1 MNARKGE
8 VFLVGAGPGDPDLI
22 TVKGRAIIEKAD
34 VIVHD
39 FLVPKELLSVAK
51 KGAEIIDVS
60 KRGSEHLMEQA
71 AINEILLEKAREGKI
86 VVRLKGGDPFLFG
99 RGGEEAEFLKRNG
112 IDVHV
117 IPGVTSAIAVPAL
130 AGIPVT
136 HRDYSSAFTVITGHE
151 SADKEKEVL
160 NWNALSSIGGTIV
173 ILMGVSAM
181 ERNVKR
187 LLAGGLDPETP
198 VAVIE
203 KGATAEER
211 VVTGPLSRISEICR
225 KESIKPP
232 ALIVIGHV
240 VSLRDTLGD
249 LR

>member
-1 MNARKGE
+1 MSDGKGE
-8 VFLVGAGPGDPDLI
+8 VFLVGAGPGDPGLI
-22 TVKGRAIIEKAD
+22 TVKGKAVIEKAD

-39 FLVPKELLSVAK
+39 FLIPKELLSFAK
-51 KGAEIIDVS
+51 KGTEIIDVS
-60 KRGSEHLMEQA
+60 KRGGEHLVEQKV
-71 AINEILLEKAREGKI
+71 INEILLEKAKEGKT

-99 RGGEEAEFLKRNG
+99 RGGEEAEFLKRHG

-136 HRDYSSAFTVITGHE
+136 HRDYSSAFTVVTGHE
-151 SADKEKEVL
+151 SAEKEKEVL
-160 NWNALSSIGGTIV
+160 NWDALSSIGGTIV

-181 ERNVKR
+181 ERNIER

-203 KGATAEER
+203 RGATAEER
-211 VVTGPLSRISEICR
+211 VVTGSLSKISEICR
-225 KESIKPP
+225 RESIRPP

-240 VSLRDTLGD
+240 VSLRNILGD